1 MSGWTRALTQGAA
14 PASAALSSSPAATA
28 TAEATADTDFL
39 GQPVSSALSSLF
51 ETRVQALLADESNLD
66 AQQAVVDRLREGSE
80 AETDHAAAAAAP
92 STSTASPASPAVA
105 GAALTLASFAHALH
119 RLNSFTLLGTQY
131 GQLLDQLSWDL
142 CDVLLPALQRE
153 WTRVTSRTEQ
163 SVISDAQGSDVA
175 SAEAFAAAAARPIAS
190 PVLTLLQHLL
200 GEVFAHANP
209 RESALTL
216 LSFYER
222 SVHVSAEED
231 QDEDEGNEQTAEDDA
246 DADADADTGAQ
257 GKDEAE
263 VELVV
268 SHKPSSTAAPTSTL
282 VAFHRIA
289 LAFPLLEMLSSLLPR
304 ISAKAAA
311 AGAGSTV
318 ASSSTGINS
327 RQLEL
332 YQQLLGVMTH
342 TMLHVSQ
349 QVSQRSEAVA
359 GAADAVAQQRLA
371 VDRAMWVDM
380 HVRLLNKCID
390 IAQPVLV
397 VLSNEA
403 LASAPDAAAS
413 SSSALRVSML
423 SFLFQQLFRFFS
435 LYGLEAP
442 ELQSILDG
450 NRAFAAK
457 VAKTAA
463 ETASSSDTAAPSP
476 ATSVTPHLALLLSLL
491 FRLCS
496 CIDQCSVSPR
506 ELLSYFRH
514 KRRLE
519 RAVEREEL
527 QQWEERGD
535 GEWGADS
542 DAEDDSD
549 DDGNA
554 HDDEYDSQDGFG
566 ENAALQ
572 AFDSEQAR
580 KRKPPS
586 ALQLLRRELAAL
598 PSYNIQGIGLYLAT
612 AYGYQYFWRIKPAR
626 TQAFTARNSAA
637 AGASAAVAPVP
648 DEPLAALLSS
658 LPDIGSRLVV
668 ESQHLD
674 ARVLLDG
681 VAPYLA
687 GLLFHGLQS
696 GESAFVSQGIAM
708 ATGLW
713 ALLPP
718 GSISIT
724 EQQSGTTSEESGAE
738 EADEAGLEGSGA
750 WLLSESL
757 LQCMYLCPPSWPSL
771 RSSLLLLWK
780 SLLSCLSVNTRFR
793 MLQLSIGACSVAS
806 MQAVILQRIKEEIV
820 SAWNEPPQPAQSSAE
835 TTSPAASEVERA
847 TFLTPDLLASLHSY
861 VTQAEEDFL
870 ASLDLMLAALNL
882 FRFLF
887 LRERADAAAAAVAT
901 AASGGRLGLLLPAVK
916 LVWLEK
922 WREVVATAARET
934 VALDADIATDR
945 AAADADTP
953 SAKATIAQTVML
965 RNQVMMAGDLAK
977 LAIEHLEE

>member
-1 MSGWTRALTQGAA
+1 M
-14 PASAALSSSPAATA
+14 SPAAA
-28 TAEATADTDFL
+28 AAAEATADTDFL

-51 ETRVQALLADESNLD
+51 ETRVQAMLADESDLD
-66 AQQAVVDRLREGSE
+66 AQQAVVDRLREGSD
-80 AETDHAAAAAAP
+80 AEHATELAAAAVT
-92 STSTASPASPAVA
+92 TSTCASASPASLAVA

-119 RLNSFTLLGTQY
+119 RLNSFTLLGAQY

-153 WTRVTSRTEQ
+153 WTRVASRTEQ
-163 SVISDAQGSDVA
+163 SAISDAQGGGVV
-175 SAEAFAAAAARPIAS
+175 SAESFAAAAGRPIAS

-200 GEVFAHANP
+200 AEVFAHSNP

-222 SVHVSAEED
+222 SVHQSAEDD
-231 QDEDEGNEQTAEDDA
+231 QDEDEFDQQTADDDA
-246 DADADADTGAQ
+246 DAGTDVQ
-257 GKDEAE
+257 GKEEAE
-263 VELVV
+263 VELLV
-268 SHKPSSTAAPTSTL
+268 SHKSSSTAAPASTL
-282 VAFHRIA
+282 AAFHRIA
-289 LAFPLLEMLSSLLPR
+289 LAFPLLDHLASLLPR
-304 ISAKAAA
+304 ISTKSSAAA
-311 AGAGSTV
+311 AGSAAA
-318 ASSSTGINS
+318 ASSPTVINP

-342 TMLHVSQ
+342 TML
-349 QVSQRSEAVA
+349 QVSQRSEAAASAAGSVA
-359 GAADAVAQQRLA
+359 KQGPTAAADR
-371 VDRAMWVDM
+371 DMWVGM

-390 IAQPVLV
+390 IAQPVLAA
-397 VLSNEA
+397 LSSE
-403 LASAPDAAAS
+403 AAAAAAAPEAAPATS
-413 SSSALRVSML
+413 SSLRASML

-457 VAKTAA
+457 AAQAVAQTADA
-463 ETASSSDTAAPSP
+463 AATAP
-476 ATSVTPHLALLLSLL
+476 ATSVTPHLAQLLSLL

-496 CIDQCSVSPR
+496 CIDQCGVSPR
-506 ELLSYFRH
+506 ELLSFYRH

-542 DAEDDSD
+542 GAEDDEDDDD

-598 PSYNIQGIGLYLAT
+598 PSYNIHGIGLYLAT

-626 TQAFTARNSAA
+626 TQALAARNSAA
-637 AGASAAVAPVP
+637 AGASVAVAPVP

-658 LPDIGSRLVV
+658 LPDIGARLVA
-668 ESQHLD
+668 ESQR
-674 ARVLLDG
+674 APPRMLLDG

-696 GESAFVSQGIAM
+696 GKSAFVAQGIAM

-718 GSISIT
+718 GAISIPERPT
-724 EQQSGTTSEESGAE
+724 HSEGGDDGGEEGSLES
-738 EADEAGLEGSGA
+738 SGA
-750 WLLSESL
+750 WILSESL
-757 LQCMYLCPPSWPSL
+757 LQCMYLCPASWPSL

-780 SLLSCLSVNTRFR
+780 SLLSCLGANTRFR
-793 MLQLSIGACSVAS
+793 LLQLSIGVCSVAS
-806 MQAVILQRIKEEIV
+806 VQAVILQRIKEEIV
-820 SAWNEPPQPAQSSAE
+820 AAWNEAPPHAP
-835 TTSPAASEVERA
+835 SPAESTPSAVAVEAERA
-847 TFLTPDLLASLHSY
+847 SFLTPDLLASLHSY

-887 LRERADAAAAAVAT
+887 LRERADAT
-901 AASGGRLGLLLPAVK
+901 AAPADAADPDAFGGRLGLRRPAVK

-922 WREVVATAARET
+922 WREVAATSARET
-934 VALDADIATDR
+934 ATLDADIATDR

-953 SAKATIAQTVML
+953 TAKATIAQTVML